1 MEEAICL
8 NFSKAIQ
15 SVPKVKKGN
24 GLVPFDLLWEAWSL
38 RSGLSFC
45 RVSVAACHSRIEHE
59 RYWNVFKL
67 QGAKTAWDFP
77 EICDFTVNYY
87 SGIGDVHFLTHEVA
101 SSLGQ
106 SPPWSC
112 HRSQA
117 KACIAK
123 ATVKWSC
130 AMLRVGQIER
140 TRSPSMPLMLN
151 TLNLLQK
158 CVWIYINSNG
168 KLHKPKC
175 TAKFKRKATND
186 TARSC
191 LWYFEVH
198 PTMGPRYLH

>member
-1 MEEAICL
+1 M
-8 NFSKAIQ
+8 
-15 SVPKVKKGN
+15 
-24 GLVPFDLLWEAWSL
+24 
-38 RSGLSFC
+38 
-45 RVSVAACHSRIEHE
+45 
-59 RYWNVFKL
+59 FKL

-77 EICDFTVNYY
+77 EICDFTVT

-123 ATVKWSC
+123 ATVKSNQYVLSTADSAEWSC
-130 AMLRVGQIER
+130 AMLRMGQIER

-175 TAKFKRKATND
+175 TAMETKGNKRYCKVMFVIFWAQQWDPATSTKFPFPLLYKTPIVP
-186 TARSC
+186 
-191 LWYFEVH
+191 EVSQ
-198 PTMGPRYLH
+198 YQ